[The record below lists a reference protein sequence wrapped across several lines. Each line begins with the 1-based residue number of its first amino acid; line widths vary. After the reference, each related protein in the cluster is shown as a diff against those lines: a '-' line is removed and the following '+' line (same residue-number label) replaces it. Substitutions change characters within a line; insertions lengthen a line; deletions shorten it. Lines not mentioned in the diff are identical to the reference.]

1 MRSGA
6 AFARSE
12 MNCEENAHGQREIE
26 AVISLLAQTAVLF
39 DESRAF
45 SYALTMTLARTP
57 RENLSAEEID
67 GLCQLAYELL
77 AKLTKTSEV
86 FQETRQKLEAYMKKG
101 FAAVLIAGIMAA

>member
-1 MRSGA
+1 
-6 AFARSE
+6 

-77 AKLTKTSEV
+77 TKLTKTSEV
-86 FQETRQKLEAYMKKG
+86 FQEARQTLDVYMKKG
-101 FAAVLIAGIMAA
+101 LAAVLVAAIMI

>member
-67 GLCQLAYELL
+67 GLCQLAYEILT
-77 AKLTKTSEV
+77 KLTKTSEV
-86 FQETRQKLEAYMKKG
+86 FQEARQTLDVYMKKG
-101 FAAVLIAGIMAA
+101 LAAVLVAAIMI